1 VANRRSEG
9 GGDPKPR
16 FSLPVRP
23 VGCISTPGLVSWNK
37 ARSTVV
43 LAPFHV
49 RLEVDRAC
57 RLEAIAGLRQR
68 DRCSP
73 NGASLPHRVHQ
84 NGTSWTTK
92 EARRT
97 GAEWTAVASRRAPR
111 GLGWTQSR
119 AAVGFLRVRNGPG
132 GIQRTAGRSW
142 ATHPRAIWEIR
153 CRLFCPLCWA
163 ATRRKVA
170 PKWERRKFISET
182 SGFDF
187 QTAKG
192 CSAARQWARVRVGE
206 EAIER
211 VDRAVFQG
219 EYDENMEELEA
230 DLRAIWRSWAVH
242 KHELRY
248 PSA

>member
-1 VANRRSEG
+1 
-9 GGDPKPR
+9 
-16 FSLPVRP
+16 
-23 VGCISTPGLVSWNK
+23 
-37 ARSTVV
+37 
-43 LAPFHV
+43 
-49 RLEVDRAC
+49 
-57 RLEAIAGLRQR
+57 
-68 DRCSP
+68 
-73 NGASLPHRVHQ
+73 
-84 NGTSWTTK
+84 
-92 EARRT
+92 
-97 GAEWTAVASRRAPR
+97 
-111 GLGWTQSR
+111 
-119 AAVGFLRVRNGPG
+119 
-132 GIQRTAGRSW
+132 
-142 ATHPRAIWEIR
+142 
-153 CRLFCPLCWA
+153 LCWA